1 MGRSRLAGWCLAAAA
16 VGVLAVPTAQ
26 AQIRTDADF
35 TSNSLFR
42 NDDESTGLVDI
53 GFGANFFGT
62 TYTQLYVNNNG
73 NVTFDA
79 PLVTFTPFNLLN
91 TSRVIIAP
99 YFADVD
105 TRSLS
110 SVLTQYG
117 QGMVDGRAAFGAT
130 WNGVGYYNSHAD
142 KLNFFQLVMIDRS
155 DTGAGNFDFEFNY
168 GSMQWETGDASGGS
182 GGLGGNCARVGYSHG
197 SDEAVELAGS
207 ARCGSFL
214 DGGPNSLQ
222 DAERYLFQ
230 VRNGAVVPPPPP
242 TSTVPEPATLALL
255 GSGLLGL
262 GAFGVRRRNARL
274 S

>member
-16 VGVLAVPTAQ
+16 VGMLAVPAAQ
-26 AQIRTDADF
+26 AQIRTDAGF
-35 TSNSLFR
+35 TSSSLAR
-42 NDDESTGLVDI
+42 NDDGSTGLVDI

-73 NVTFDA
+73 NVTFDS
-79 PLVTFTPFNLLN
+79 PLSTFTPFSLLS

-99 YFADVD
+99 FFGDVD
-105 TRSLS
+105 TRN
-110 SVLTQYG
+110 LTSAATQFG
-117 QGMVDGRAAFGAT
+117 QGMVGGHAAFGAT

-155 DTGAGNFDFEFNY
+155 DTGVGNFDFEFNY

-182 GGLGGNCARVGYSHG
+182 GGLGGSCARVGYSNG
-197 SDEAVELAGS
+197 DDQAVELAGS
-207 ARCGSFL
+207 AQCGAFL
-214 DGGPNSLQ
+214 DGGPHSLQ

-230 VRNGAVVPPPPP
+230 VRNGAVVPPS
-242 TSTVPEPATLALL
+242 TTVPEPATLALL

-262 GAFGVRRRNARL
+262 GAFGLRRRGSRL